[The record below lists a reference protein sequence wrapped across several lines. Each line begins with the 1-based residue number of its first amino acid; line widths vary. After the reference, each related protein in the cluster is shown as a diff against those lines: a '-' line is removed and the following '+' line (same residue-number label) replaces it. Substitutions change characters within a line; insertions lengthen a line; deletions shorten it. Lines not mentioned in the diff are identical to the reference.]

1 MSLDT
6 YMLHK
11 LVGKGFDRLYGDHA
25 PKWNAV
31 VEKAVEGVRACVGAG
46 QPIKAG
52 DVVAAVEHGIKISKE
67 FEDHLASEKLVQLY
81 WAKWFAEYIVEQI
94 YPHAEIRNHVAP
106 GGPGH
111 ARR

>member
-11 LVGKGFDRLYGDHA
+11 LTGKGFDKLYKDHN
-25 PKWNAV
+25 PKWKAV
-31 VEKAVEGVRACVGAG
+31 VEKAVEGVRACVGPG

-67 FEDHLASEKLVQLY
+67 FENHLASEKLIQLY
-81 WAKWFAEYIVEQI
+81 WVKWFAEYIVEQI
-94 YPHAEIRNHVAP
+94 YPHAEITEHIHTP
-106 GGPGH
+106 GGPTH
-111 ARR
+111 V